1 MLKKL
6 DFITKADATNF
17 FRMSETRRVDYN
29 LNKFEDYCLNLNK
42 KSEQKSVLVY
52 LKGNLEHTQTDCLKA
67 NMINSFCSTI
77 SFIAD
82 NFMLRGFKDL
92 GSIFFTKLAKV
103 QLNAGKFYDAEIS
116 AKKALDTYIENGD
129 KAHIQARL
137 TDLEKI
143 YRRTGQKQSLFN
155 VLKDKE
161 FVLEDIIA
169 NYDTTKQ
176 SFKSLKKP
184 FTSKNDFLIQLART
198 ESDLG
203 DLILRKNKA
212 KALEYYRASER
223 CYESANNKDCAEFI
237 RYRAKNSDFLNI
249 Y

>member
-1 MLKKL
+1 MLEKIY
-6 DFITKADATNF
+6 FISKEEAKIYPKMTNGQ
-17 FRMSETRRVDYN
+17 RVDQN
-29 LNKFEDYCLNLNK
+29 LLSFRDFCMGISRPKTQSDMLYISKNLVHTEKDCIEAK
-42 KSEQKSVLVY
+42 KSGE
-52 LKGNLEHTQTDCLKA
+52 
-67 NMINSFCSTI
+67 FCSTI
-77 SFIAD
+77 AYLAE
-82 NFMLRGFKDL
+82 NFWHRGFCDL
-92 GSIFFTKLAKV
+92 SSIFFTHAAKLSMKY
-103 QLNAGKFYDAEIS
+103 GHFEDAEYFTQ
-116 AKKALDTYIENGD
+116 KALSLYEKNGD
-129 KAHIQARL
+129 KAHFHARL

-143 YRRTGQKQSLFN
+143 YKETGQKQSLFN

-184 FTSKNDFLIQLART
+184 FASKNDFLIQLART

-223 CYESANNKDCAEFI
+223 CYESANNKECAEFI